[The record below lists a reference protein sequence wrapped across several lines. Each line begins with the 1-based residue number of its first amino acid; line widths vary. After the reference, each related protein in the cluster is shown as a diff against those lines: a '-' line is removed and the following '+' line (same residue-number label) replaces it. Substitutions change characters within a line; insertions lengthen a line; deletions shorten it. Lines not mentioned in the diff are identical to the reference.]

1 MCFQTR
7 APAFNRRVSSPMDIT
22 EALADGEADKDAAHT
37 SGLDFFVVGIGAS
50 AGGLGAIKSLLEGL
64 PATPDMAFV
73 VVLHLSPTHE
83 SNASAIFQSSTR
95 MPVTQVE
102 GRIAIERNH
111 VYVIPPGNDLEMF
124 DGMLQLVPS
133 KRQRGR
139 HVVIDHFFRTLAET
153 HRTRA
158 VGIVLS
164 GTGSDGS
171 VGIAALKEKGG
182 IVLAQTPEDAEHD
195 GMPASAIATRQGRP
209 RAAGRRDGEPAGGAV
224 GERRADRG
232 SRPRQG
238 RPGGQRRARAGGG
251 RGRAEADHGAAA
263 ATHRPRLPPL
273 QAGDGAAPDRAAD
286 AGQPHA
292 HARRLPPLPAGGFGR
307 GQEAARRHADRRDP
321 VLPRPAARSRR
332 WSARSCRRSS
342 RASTRTA
349 ASASGCRPA
358 RPARRRTRSRC
369 SSPTRRRGTAR
380 RPSSPC
386 SRATS
391 TPRRSRSAAAA
402 CTAWGSRPTCRRP
415 GCAATSRSS
424 ATATASARRCAST

>member
-1 MCFQTR
+1 
-7 APAFNRRVSSPMDIT
+7 MDIT

-50 AGGLGAIKSLLEGL
+50 AGGLAAIKSLLEGL

-83 SNASAIFQSSTR
+83 SSASAIFQSSTR
-95 MPVTQVE
+95 MPVTQVQ
-102 GRIAIERNH
+102 GRMAIERNH

-195 GMPASAIATRQGRP
+195 GMPASAIATRKVDLVLPVADMANQLVELWQNASRIEVP
-209 RAAGRRDGEPAGGAV
+209 DRVKVDQAANDARAPEEAEDALKRIMALLQQRTGHDFRHYKRATVLRRI
-224 GERRADRG
+224 ERRMQV
-232 SRPRQG
+232 SRTPTLAAYRQ
-238 RPGGQRRARAGGG
+238 
-251 RGRAEADHGAAA
+251 
-263 ATHRPRLPPL
+263 
-273 QAGDGAAPDRAAD
+273 
-286 AGQPHA
+286 
-292 HARRLPPLPAGGFGR
+292 LPAGGFGR

-321 VLPRPAARSRR
+321 VLPRPAGVRGAGARGPAEDLREPRR
-332 WSARSCRRSS
+332 GPLDPHLGAGLLDRR
-342 RASTRTA
+342 
-349 ASASGCRPA
+349 GGVLGGD
-358 RPARRRTRSRC
+358 ARRRRGGAAPRGDQVH
-369 SSPTRRRGTAR
+369 PVRERHRRRGGGVRPQRPVQPGDRGR
-380 RPSSPC
+380 R
-386 SRATS
+386 
-391 TPRRSRSAAAA
+391 AADPAA
-402 CTAWGSRPTCRRP
+402 QP
-415 GCAATSRSS
+415 TSRSS